1 MMKTLFAFVLIV
13 ASIDLA
19 VAQGAAGTKRP
30 EYATA
35 AQALQGL
42 RAKPGVKISV
52 QSGWTV
58 IEDRS
63 TLSIWS
69 FPPAGHRAY
78 PTAIQR
84 KVVQEGSN
92 VFVKMN
98 VLCEAPKP
106 DCDAV
111 VAEFGKL
118 NGRVRDDLNSK
129 TR

>member
-84 KVVQEGSN
+84 KVVQEGCFENDGSGT
-92 VFVKMN
+92 
-98 VLCEAPKP
+98 
-106 DCDAV
+106 DHAV
-111 VAEFGKL
+111 VADDD
-118 NGRVRDDLNSK
+118 GRVGAFATSY
-129 TR
+129 